1 MGWAAHIHSSTETM
15 LTRIAVL
22 KLCYVETE
30 NSEILGSHGWSS
42 KKRDGGPGDFII
54 FQGKLIGQLD
64 LMGFERRPQTS
75 SSFVSPSIYHVFLSF
90 RGEDTRN
97 TFTDTLYAALV
108 GAGWRTF
115 KDDNEIERGEN
126 IKTELENAIIN
137 SRSSIIILSKNYA
150 TSTWCLDEL
159 VKILEHKRTKGH
171 AVLPVFYHVDPSE
184 KHLRVMR
191 GKLKAESDEGKRE
204 LIDKVRKWRAALG
217 EVADSGGVLVNNEE
231 YKKESEFIE
240 EILQLIED
248 KLNRTISSVAPYL
261 VGISSR
267 VKNIISWLQDGSHDD
282 NVIAISGMSGIGK
295 TTQPDGLIRLQKQL
309 LYDLTGK
316 KSKIQDTDKGII
328 KIRDAI
334 CFKRVLVILDDI
346 DQQEQIHAII
356 GMKNWFCPG
365 SKIIITTKNSC
376 LLKVQE
382 IQKVHKVREMG
393 NDESLELFSWHSF
406 GEDHP
411 ADDYMELSKR
421 VVKHCGGLPLALQ
434 VLGSSLR
441 GKNIDVWKSALD
453 KLETIPASQ
462 IIKKLKFGYDSLKD
476 DHDKNLFLDIACF
489 FARKDK
495 DYVIAVLEESYIYT
509 RIGIQNL
516 IDRFLLMIEGNKL
529 IMHQMLRDMG
539 REIVRQ
545 ESSKKPGRRTRLWHY
560 KDSFNVLREN
570 MGSETI
576 EGLFFDMNMVKEG
589 ESFMGSSSS
598 GRKWLLTEVKS
609 YRFGFSRHP
618 NKFSSKS
625 LNELELGTN
634 LFTIMNKLRLL
645 QINYTHLNGAYKDF
659 PKNLRWLYWRGFPLK
674 CVPNDFPLES
684 LSVLDMRNS
693 CLERLWEGRRVL
705 PLVKIL
711 NLSHS
716 HSLFRTPDFSG
727 LPMLEKLVLKEC
739 VNLIEV
745 HESIGTLD
753 ARLIFLNIKNCKRL
767 QKLPR
772 EICKLKVLKT
782 FIISGC
788 SNLVELP
795 RDLWRMQSLEVFLA
809 NEIPMSQL
817 PSKRKQNPIWNA
829 LIRSWVPKPKKVF
842 EVSWVSLPKSLVKLS
857 LSECKLSE
865 VAFPRDFSNLM
876 SLQNLDL
883 SKNPISCLPD
893 CIRTLSRLNNLE
905 LGSCTM
911 LKFLI
916 DLPRIHSLG
925 LGYCTSLER
934 VTYLSVGCRAK
945 VYQINGC
952 KELTYMEG
960 SYKLESMGG
969 VEKTMKSLELSM
981 WDSVGSFEVKLFNN
995 STHTESR
1002 GPVKVFSPLPFPL
1015 PTPKEGVDG
1024 STDICVVKLLH
1035 VTAVPVLF
1043 EGGMISIYLPGSMV
1057 PDWFCYNSAGST
1069 LSFSVPSSPDLKIQ
1083 GITVCSVYTIDWK
1096 VLNKGAEFYLIIHN
1110 EQKNVKLLYSP
1121 TCYGLPEGQNEM
1133 LWFTHWKFL
1142 SQLDAGDTLNV
1153 TVITMAGF
1161 IFKEIGIHLMHGEQV
1176 DMIFNSN
1183 SQEMQRDYP
1192 YQGVMPMKRQGLVDL
1207 YCYGRIGAGLDYILP
1222 YIP

>member
-1 MGWAAHIHSSTETM
+1 MGS
-15 LTRIAVL
+15 
-22 KLCYVETE
+22 
-30 NSEILGSHGWSS
+30 
-42 KKRDGGPGDFII
+42 
-54 FQGKLIGQLD
+54 
-64 LMGFERRPQTS
+64 ERRPQTS

-90 RGEDTRN
+90 RGEDTRK

-171 AVLPVFYHVDPSE
+171 AILPVFYHVDPSE
-184 KHLRVMR
+184 VRDQKKSFAEAFTRYER
-191 GKLKAESDEGKRE
+191 QIEAESDEGKRE
-204 LIDKVRKWRAALG
+204 WMDKVQKWRAALG
-217 EVADSGGVLVNNEE
+217 EVADLGGVLVNNQEDR
-231 YKKESEFIE
+231 KESEFIE

-282 NVIAISGMSGIGK
+282 NVIAICGMSGIGK
-295 TTQPDGLIRLQKQL
+295 TTVAKYVFTTNFRRFEGSSFLANIQDISQQPDGLIRLQKQL

-316 KSKIQDTDKGII
+316 KSKIQDTDEGII

-334 CFKRVLVILDDI
+334 CFKRVLIILDDI

-382 IQKVHKVREMG
+382 IQKVHRVEEMG

-406 GEDHP
+406 AEDHP

-453 KLETIPASQ
+453 KLEAIPASQ
-462 IIKKLKFGYDSLKD
+462 VIKKLKFGYDSLKD

-489 FARKDK
+489 FTRKDK
-495 DYVIAVLEESYIYT
+495 DYVIAVLDESYIYT
-509 RIGIQNL
+509 RVGIQNL
-516 IDRFLLMIEGNKL
+516 TDRFLLMIEGNKL

-576 EGLFFDMNMVKEG
+576 EGLFFDMNMVKED

-598 GRKWLLTEVKS
+598 GRKWLFTEVKS

-618 NKFSSKS
+618 NKVSSKT

-674 CVPNDFPLES
+674 CVPIDFPLES

-716 HSLFRTPDFSG
+716 HSLIRTPDFSG

-745 HESIGTLD
+745 HESIGTLE

-817 PSKRKQNPIWNA
+817 PSKRKQNPIWHA
-829 LIRSWVPKPKKVF
+829 LIRSWVPNPKKVLDLP
-842 EVSWVSLPKSLVKLS
+842 WVSLPKSLVKIS
-857 LSECKLSE
+857 LSGCNLSE
-865 VAFPRDFSNLM
+865 VDFPRDFSNLM
-876 SLQNLDL
+876 LLQNLDL

-893 CIRTLSRLNNLE
+893 CIRTLSMLNNLE
-905 LGSCTM
+905 LASCTM

-916 DLPRIHSLG
+916 DLPRVHSLG

-945 VYQINGC
+945 VHHLNGC
-952 KELTYMEG
+952 KELTDMEG
-960 SYKLESMGG
+960 SFKLETMGG
-969 VEKTMKSLELSM
+969 IEKTMKLLELSM
-981 WDSVGSFEVKLFNN
+981 WDSVRSFEVKLYNN

-1002 GPVKVFSPLPFPL
+1002 GPVKVF
-1015 PTPKEGVDG
+1015 
-1024 STDICVVKLLH
+1024 
-1035 VTAVPVLF
+1035 F
-1043 EGGMISIYLPGSMV
+1043 ERGLISIYLPGSKV
-1057 PDWFCYNSAGST
+1057 PDWFCYKSAGAT
-1069 LSFSVPSSPDLKIQ
+1069 LSFTVPSPPDLKIQ

-1096 VLNKGAEFYLIIHN
+1096 VWVEGLQFYLIIHN
-1110 EQKNVKLLYSP
+1110 EQKNVKLIYSP
-1121 TCYGLPEGQNEM
+1121 TCYGLPEAQNEM
-1133 LWFTHWKFL
+1133 LWFTHWIFL

-1153 TVITMAGF
+1153 SVVTMEGF
-1161 IFKEIGIHLMHGEQV
+1161 SIKEIGIHLMHGEQV
-1176 DMIFNSN
+1176 DMVLNSN

-1192 YQGVMPMKRQGLVDL
+1192 YQGVMPTKRQGLVDL
-1207 YCYGRIGAGLDYILP
+1207 YCYGHMGIGLDFILP

>member
-1 MGWAAHIHSSTETM
+1 M
-15 LTRIAVL
+15 LTRITVL

-30 NSEILGSHGWSS
+30 NSEILGSHGLSS

-54 FQGKLIGQLD
+54 FQ
-64 LMGFERRPQTS
+64 
-75 SSFVSPSIYHVFLSF
+75 
-90 RGEDTRN
+90 
-97 TFTDTLYAALV
+97 ALV

-115 KDDNEIERGEN
+115 KDDNETERGEN

-137 SRSSIIILSKNYA
+137 SRSSIIIISKNYA

-184 KHLRVMR
+184 VRDQKKSFAEAFASYERQI
-191 GKLKAESDEGKRE
+191 KAESDEGKRE

-217 EVADSGGVLVNNEE
+217 EVADSGGVLVNNQE

-261 VGISSR
+261 VGISSQ
-267 VKNIISWLQDGSHDD
+267 VENIISWLQDGSHDD
-282 NVIAISGMSGIGK
+282 NVIAICGMSGIGK
-295 TTQPDGLIRLQKQL
+295 TTVAKYVFTTNCRRFEGSSFLENIQDISQQPDGLIRLQKQL

-316 KSKIQDTDKGII
+316 KSKIQDTDEGII

-334 CFKRVLVILDDI
+334 CSRRVLVILDDI

-545 ESSKKPGRRTRLWHY
+545 ESPKKPGRRTRLWHY

-570 MGSETI
+570 VGSDTI
-576 EGLFFDMNMVKEG
+576 EGLFFDMNMVKEDQ
-589 ESFMGSSSS
+589 SFMGSSSS
-598 GRKWLLTEVKS
+598 GRKWLFTEVKS

-618 NKFSSKS
+618 NKFSSKT

-727 LPMLEKLVLKEC
+727 LPMLEKLALKEC

-817 PSKRKQNPIWNA
+817 PSKRKQNPIWHA
-829 LIRSWVPKPKKVF
+829 LIRSWVPKPKKVL
-842 EVSWVSLPKSLVKLS
+842 ELSWVCLPKSLVKLS
-857 LSECKLSE
+857 LSECNLSE

-916 DLPRIHSLG
+916 DLPRIHNLSVG
-925 LGYCTSLER
+925 DCTSLER

-945 VYQINGC
+945 VYHINGC
-952 KELTYMEG
+952 KELTDMEG

-981 WDSVGSFEVKLFNN
+981 WDSVGSFEVKLYNN

-1002 GPVKVFSPLPFPL
+1002 GPVKV
-1015 PTPKEGVDG
+1015 
-1024 STDICVVKLLH
+1024 
-1035 VTAVPVLF
+1035 LF
-1043 EGGMISIYLPGSMV
+1043 ESGMISMYLPGSMV
-1057 PDWFCYNSAGST
+1057 PDWFCYKSAGST
-1069 LSFSVPSSPDLKIQ
+1069 LSFTVPSSPDLKIQ

-1096 VLNKGAEFYLIIHN
+1096 VLIKGAEFYLIIHN
-1110 EQKNVKLLYSP
+1110 KQKNVKLIYSP

-1153 TVITMAGF
+1153 TVFTMVGF
-1161 IFKEIGIHLMHGEQV
+1161 IIKEIGIHLMHGEQV

-1207 YCYGRIGAGLDYILP
+1207 YCYGYMGAGLDYILP

>member
-1 MGWAAHIHSSTETM
+1 MG
-15 LTRIAVL
+15 
-22 KLCYVETE
+22 
-30 NSEILGSHGWSS
+30 SE
-42 KKRDGGPGDFII
+42 R
-54 FQGKLIGQLD
+54 Q
-64 LMGFERRPQTS
+64 QTS

-90 RGEDTRN
+90 SGEDTRK

-126 IKTELENAIIN
+126 IKTELESAIIN

-171 AVLPVFYHVDPSE
+171 AILPVFYHVDPSE
-184 KHLRVMR
+184 VRDQKKSFAEAFTRYER
-191 GKLKAESDEGKRE
+191 QIEAESDEGKRE
-204 LIDKVRKWRAALG
+204 WMDKVQKWRAALG
-217 EVADSGGVLVNNEE
+217 EVADLGGVLVNNQED
-231 YKKESEFIE
+231 KKESEFIE

-282 NVIAISGMSGIGK
+282 NVIAICGMSGIGK
-295 TTQPDGLIRLQKQL
+295 TTVAKYVFTTNFRRFEGSSFLANIQDISQQPDGLIRLQKQL

-316 KSKIQDTDKGII
+316 KSKIQDTDEGII
-328 KIRDAI
+328 KLRDAI

-346 DQQEQIHAII
+346 DQQEQIHNII

-453 KLETIPASQ
+453 KLEAIPASQ
-462 IIKKLKFGYDSLKD
+462 VIKKLKFGYDSLKD

-509 RIGIQNL
+509 RVGIQNL

-576 EGLFFDMNMVKEG
+576 EGLFFDMNMVKED

-598 GRKWLLTEVKS
+598 GRKWLFTEVKS

-618 NKFSSKS
+618 NKFSSKT

-711 NLSHS
+711 NVSHS
-716 HSLFRTPDFSG
+716 HSLIRTPDFSG

-745 HESIGTLD
+745 HESIGTLE

-767 QKLPR
+767 KKLPR

-817 PSKRKQNPIWNA
+817 PSKRKQNPIWHA
-829 LIRSWVPKPKKVF
+829 LIRSWVPNPKKVLDLP
-842 EVSWVSLPKSLVKLS
+842 WVSLPKSLVKIS
-857 LSECKLSE
+857 LSGCNLSE
-865 VAFPRDFSNLM
+865 DDFPRDFSNLM

-883 SKNPISCLPD
+883 SSI
-893 CIRTLSRLNNLE
+893 ILN
-905 LGSCTM
+905 
-911 LKFLI
+911 
-916 DLPRIHSLG
+916 
-925 LGYCTSLER
+925 
-934 VTYLSVGCRAK
+934 
-945 VYQINGC
+945 
-952 KELTYMEG
+952 
-960 SYKLESMGG
+960 
-969 VEKTMKSLELSM
+969 
-981 WDSVGSFEVKLFNN
+981 
-995 STHTESR
+995 
-1002 GPVKVFSPLPFPL
+1002 
-1015 PTPKEGVDG
+1015 
-1024 STDICVVKLLH
+1024 
-1035 VTAVPVLF
+1035 
-1043 EGGMISIYLPGSMV
+1043 
-1057 PDWFCYNSAGST
+1057 
-1069 LSFSVPSSPDLKIQ
+1069 
-1083 GITVCSVYTIDWK
+1083 
-1096 VLNKGAEFYLIIHN
+1096 
-1110 EQKNVKLLYSP
+1110 
-1121 TCYGLPEGQNEM
+1121 
-1133 LWFTHWKFL
+1133 
-1142 SQLDAGDTLNV
+1142 
-1153 TVITMAGF
+1153 
-1161 IFKEIGIHLMHGEQV
+1161 
-1176 DMIFNSN
+1176 
-1183 SQEMQRDYP
+1183 
-1192 YQGVMPMKRQGLVDL
+1192 
-1207 YCYGRIGAGLDYILP
+1207 
-1222 YIP
+1222 

>member
-1 MGWAAHIHSSTETM
+1 MGS
-15 LTRIAVL
+15 
-22 KLCYVETE
+22 
-30 NSEILGSHGWSS
+30 
-42 KKRDGGPGDFII
+42 
-54 FQGKLIGQLD
+54 
-64 LMGFERRPQTS
+64 ERRPQTS

-90 RGEDTRN
+90 RGEDTRK
-97 TFTDTLYAALV
+97 TFTDTLYATLV

-171 AVLPVFYHVDPSE
+171 AILPVFYHVDPSE
-184 KHLRVMR
+184 VRDQKKSFAEAFTRYER
-191 GKLKAESDEGKRE
+191 QIEAESDEGKRE
-204 LIDKVRKWRAALG
+204 WMDKVQKWRAALG
-217 EVADSGGVLVNNEE
+217 EVADLGGVLVNDQEDR
-231 YKKESEFIE
+231 KESEFIE

-267 VKNIISWLQDGSHDD
+267 VKNIISWLEDGSHDD
-282 NVIAISGMSGIGK
+282 NVIAICGMSGIGK
-295 TTQPDGLIRLQKQL
+295 TTVAKYVFTTNFRRFEGSSFLANIQDISQQPDGLIRLQKQL

-316 KSKIQDTDKGII
+316 KSKIQDTDEGII

-346 DQQEQIHAII
+346 DQQEQIHTII

-453 KLETIPASQ
+453 KLEAIPASQ
-462 IIKKLKFGYDSLKD
+462 VIKKLKFGYDSLKD

-489 FARKDK
+489 FTRKDK
-495 DYVIAVLEESYIYT
+495 DYVIAVLDESYIYT
-509 RIGIQNL
+509 RVGIQNL
-516 IDRFLLMIEGNKL
+516 TDRFLLMIEGNKL

-545 ESSKKPGRRTRLWHY
+545 ESSRKPGRRTRLWHY

-576 EGLFFDMNMVKEG
+576 EGLFFDMNMVKED

-598 GRKWLLTEVKS
+598 GRKWLFTEVKS
-609 YRFGFSRHP
+609 HWFGFSRHP
-618 NKFSSKS
+618 NKFSSKT
-625 LNELELGTN
+625 LNKLELGTN

-645 QINYTHLNGAYKDF
+645 QINCTHLNGAYKDF
-659 PKNLRWLYWRGFPLK
+659 PKNLRWLYWRGFSLK

-716 HSLFRTPDFSG
+716 HSLIRTPDFSG

-739 VNLIEV
+739 VNLIEF
-745 HESIGTLD
+745 HESIGTLE

-817 PSKRKQNPIWNA
+817 PSKRKQNPIWHA
-829 LIRSWVPKPKKVF
+829 LIRSWVPNAKKVLDLP
-842 EVSWVSLPKSLVKLS
+842 WVSLPKSLVKIS
-857 LSECKLSE
+857 LSGCNLSE
-865 VAFPRDFSNLM
+865 VDFPRDFSNLM
-876 SLQNLDL
+876 SLRNLDL

-893 CIRTLSRLNNLE
+893 CIRTLSRLSNLE

-916 DLPRIHSLG
+916 DLPRVHNLG
-925 LGYCTSLER
+925 LGSCTSLER
-934 VTYLSVGCRAK
+934 VTYLSVRCQAR
-945 VYQINGC
+945 VRYLYGC
-952 KELTYMEG
+952 KELTDMEG
-960 SYKLESMGG
+960 SFKLETMGG
-969 VEKTMKSLELSM
+969 IEKTMKLLELSM
-981 WDSVGSFEVKLFNN
+981 WDSVRSFEVKLYNN
-995 STHTESR
+995 LTHTESR
-1002 GPVKVFSPLPFPL
+1002 GPVKVVSPLPFPYV
-1015 PTPKEGVDG
+1015 TPKEGVDG
-1024 STDICVVKLLH
+1024 STFICVVKLLH
-1035 VTAVPVLF
+1035 VTAVPVGSFVCFLSYLMRFFMTQVIF
-1043 EGGMISIYLPGSMV
+1043 ERGLISIYLPGSKV
-1057 PDWFCYNSAGST
+1057 PDWYCYMSAGAT
-1069 LSFSVPSSPDLKIQ
+1069 LSFTVPSPPDLKIQ

-1096 VLNKGAEFYLIIHN
+1096 VWIAGIQFYLIIHN
-1110 EQKNVKLLYSP
+1110 EQKNVKLIYSP
-1121 TCYGLPEGQNEM
+1121 TCYGLPEAQNEM
-1133 LWFTHWKFL
+1133 LWFTHWIFL

-1153 TVITMAGF
+1153 SVVTMDGF
-1161 IFKEIGIHLMHGEQV
+1161 SIKEIGIHLMHGEQV
-1176 DMIFNSN
+1176 DMVLNSN

-1192 YQGVMPMKRQGLVDL
+1192 YQGLRPTKRQGLVDL
-1207 YCYGRIGAGLDYILP
+1207 YCYGYLGPGLDYILP
-1222 YIP
+1222 DIP

>member
-1 MGWAAHIHSSTETM
+1 MG
-15 LTRIAVL
+15 
-22 KLCYVETE
+22 
-30 NSEILGSHGWSS
+30 SE
-42 KKRDGGPGDFII
+42 
-54 FQGKLIGQLD
+54 
-64 LMGFERRPQTS
+64 RPQTS
-75 SSFVSPSIYHVFLSF
+75 SSFVYPSIYHVFLSF
-90 RGEDTRN
+90 RGEDTRK

-137 SRSSIIILSKNYA
+137 SRSSIIIISKNYA

-184 KHLRVMR
+184 VRDQK
-191 GKLKAESDEGKRE
+191 KSFAEAFASYEKQIKAESDEGKRE

-217 EVADSGGVLVNNEE
+217 EVADSGGVLVNNQE

-261 VGISSR
+261 VGISSQ
-267 VKNIISWLQDGSHDD
+267 VENIISWLQDGSHDD
-282 NVIAISGMSGIGK
+282 NVIAICGMSGIGK
-295 TTQPDGLIRLQKQL
+295 TTVAKYVFTTNCRRFEGSSFLENIQDISQQPDGLIRLQKQL

-316 KSKIQDTDKGII
+316 KSKIQDTDEGII

-334 CFKRVLVILDDI
+334 CSRRVLVILDDI

-545 ESSKKPGRRTRLWHY
+545 ESPKKPGRRTRLWHY

-576 EGLFFDMNMVKEG
+576 EGLFFDMNMVKEDQ
-589 ESFMGSSSS
+589 SFMGSSSS

-618 NKFSSKS
+618 NKFSSKT

-693 CLERLWEGRRVL
+693 CLERLWEGRRVWQL
-705 PLVKIL
+705 
-711 NLSHS
+711 
-716 HSLFRTPDFSG
+716 TPDFSG
-727 LPMLEKLVLKEC
+727 LPMLEKLALKEC

-817 PSKRKQNPIWNA
+817 PSKRKQNPIWHA
-829 LIRSWVPKPKKVF
+829 LIRSWVPKPKKVL
-842 EVSWVSLPKSLVKLS
+842 ELSW
-857 LSECKLSE
+857 
-865 VAFPRDFSNLM
+865 
-876 SLQNLDL
+876 NLDL

-916 DLPRIHSLG
+916 DLPRIHNLSVG
-925 LGYCTSLER
+925 DCTSLER

-945 VYQINGC
+945 VYHINGC
-952 KELTYMEG
+952 KELTDMEG

-981 WDSVGSFEVKLFNN
+981 WDSVGSFEVKLYNN

-1002 GPVKVFSPLPFPL
+1002 GPVKV
-1015 PTPKEGVDG
+1015 
-1024 STDICVVKLLH
+1024 
-1035 VTAVPVLF
+1035 LF
-1043 EGGMISIYLPGSMV
+1043 ESGMISMYLPGSMV
-1057 PDWFCYNSAGST
+1057 PDWFCYKSAGST
-1069 LSFSVPSSPDLKIQ
+1069 LSFTVPSSPDLKIQ

-1096 VLNKGAEFYLIIHN
+1096 VLIKGAEFYLIIHN
-1110 EQKNVKLLYSP
+1110 KQKNVKLIYSP

-1153 TVITMAGF
+1153 TVFTMVGF
-1161 IFKEIGIHLMHGEQV
+1161 IIKEIGIHLMHGEQV

-1207 YCYGRIGAGLDYILP
+1207 YCYGYMGAGLDYILP